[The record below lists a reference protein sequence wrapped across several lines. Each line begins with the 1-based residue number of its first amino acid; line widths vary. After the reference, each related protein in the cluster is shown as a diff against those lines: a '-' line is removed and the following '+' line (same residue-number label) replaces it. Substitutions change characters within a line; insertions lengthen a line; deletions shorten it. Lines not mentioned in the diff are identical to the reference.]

1 MSKAQLD
8 AQRSAYTTI
17 RTYGET
23 YISRRTPRQDT
34 GIVGLPERPSW
45 IAVATLNVSSRT
57 SPGVWGAMRRS
68 FKAFNYAVKWTATA
82 SMESPLGSA
91 SDSDE
96 LSQAWP
102 LAVAVVCF
110 QNLVSQGFWLWVR

>member
-1 MSKAQLD
+1 
-8 AQRSAYTTI
+8 
-17 RTYGET
+17 
-23 YISRRTPRQDT
+23 
-34 GIVGLPERPSW
+34 
-45 IAVATLNVSSRT
+45 
-57 SPGVWGAMRRS
+57 MRRS

-110 QNLVSQGFWLWVR
+110 QNLVSGFLSSIARKDEEEEEDSS